1 MKEYQLRRAAGVY
14 WLLAMNQSGKE
25 YRKPL
30 ALNESGALIWTA
42 IEQGKTKEVIAEE
55 FKGRFSLSKEEA
67 LADIESFLEELRVY
81 GIVI

>member
-55 FKGRFSLSKEEA
+55 IKERFSLSKEEA

>member
-25 YRKPL
+25 YRRPL

-55 FKGRFSLSKEEA
+55 FKERFSLSKEEA